1 MKRIEASTTVA
12 IGNLNKLNHSQILIK
27 YFKMEF
33 SGLHIFKK
41 HDIPWVWS
49 EVYPFQKDKKNYVM
63 QVKSRKRMQSAKWKR
78 KMLFI
83 LCTFHT

>member
-1 MKRIEASTTVA
+1 MTVA

-41 HDIPWVWS
+41 HDS
-49 EVYPFQKDKKNYVM
+49 MTFHGDG
-63 QVKSRKRMQSAKWKR
+63 VKSILFKKIKKIRLCKLKVGKECNQQSGKEKC
-78 KMLFI
+78 FSYCVSSI
-83 LCTFHT
+83 LNS